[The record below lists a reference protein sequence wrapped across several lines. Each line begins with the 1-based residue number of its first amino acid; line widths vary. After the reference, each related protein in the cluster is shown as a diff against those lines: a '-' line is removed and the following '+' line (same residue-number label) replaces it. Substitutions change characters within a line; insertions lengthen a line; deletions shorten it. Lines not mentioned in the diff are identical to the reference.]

1 MHLIQTRDPLYQVAP
16 FTFSTIGHTMNHVTM
31 HPNTVKPFI
40 GMMLFSMNH
49 GLTGNTLAESA
60 DALLDLLNLALEPS
74 GCAASPFKETMAL
87 TNTLDNTV
95 YRWSTEVI
103 GPFIQGSTSVTLTL
117 EIVPQENRWQATAT
131 FNPGNHGQSD
141 IFETVKGINAHGDNF
156 VYQLVHNIA
165 HRANT
170 RLVQDRL
177 NLDQKVTFSTDSL
190 YQALPGNQGSTKY
203 TEDDLVLKLDGNT
216 LEPRCTLFSKDIDR
230 KQVAENLDEL
240 TVANVSDHGYVTLR
254 NPAGDQFMLNAEE
267 AIDAIPEL
275 QV

>member
-1 MHLIQTRDPLYQVAP
+1 
-16 FTFSTIGHTMNHVTM
+16 MNHVTM

-49 GLTGNTLAESA
+49 GMTGSDFAECP
-60 DALLDLLNLALEPS
+60 DALLDLINISLEPS
-74 GCAASPFKETMAL
+74 GCAASPFKEKII
-87 TNTLDNTV
+87 DNTA
-95 YRWSTEVI
+95 YRWTTEVI
-103 GPFIQGSTSVTLTL
+103 GPILQGSTSVTLTL

-131 FNPGNHGQSD
+131 FNPGNNGQSD
-141 IFETVKGINAHGDNF
+141 IFDSIKDNNAHGDGF
-156 VYQLVHNIA
+156 VYHLVHNVA
-165 HRANT
+165 HRANVN
-170 RLVQDRL
+170 LVLDRL
-177 NLDQKVTFSTDSL
+177 KLDQKVTFSTDTL

-216 LEPRCTLFSKDIDR
+216 LEPRCTLFSKDTDR
-230 KQVAENLDEL
+230 KQVAANLDEL

-267 AIDAIPEL
+267 AISAIPEL